1 MQFAIESNQT
11 MTEIMDELF
20 QLCDA
25 LPSVGPTQGIVDCA
39 RIPSMPKITF
49 SLPDA
54 DLTLTAEQYVLKV
67 RTAFECI
74 RPYCS
79 ERSDSQSWNGHC
91 CRAAAPFQAV
101 SEAVAH
107 ELP

>member
-25 LPSVGPTQGIVDCA
+25 LPSMGPTQGIVDCA
-39 RIPSMPKITF
+39 RIPSMPTITF
-49 SLPDA
+49 SLPHA

-67 RTAFECI
+67 RTTSECI
-74 RPYCS
+74 RPHRC
-79 ERSDSQSWNGHC
+79 ERSYSKSRHSRC

-101 SEAVAH
+101 
-107 ELP
+107 